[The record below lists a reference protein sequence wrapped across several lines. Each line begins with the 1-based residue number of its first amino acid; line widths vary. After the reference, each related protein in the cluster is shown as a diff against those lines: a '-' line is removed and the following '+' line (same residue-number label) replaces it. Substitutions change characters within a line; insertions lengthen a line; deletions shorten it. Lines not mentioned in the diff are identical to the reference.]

1 MNKKDEENT
10 VIHKINGWVQ
20 LNDHVVYDNPWIRIH
35 HQDVQ
40 RPNGSKGIY
49 GVVHFK
55 NRAVGIIP
63 LDDEGNTWLVR
74 QTRYALNMSTW
85 EIPEGG
91 APLHES
97 TLNAAKRELEEEVG
111 LKADTWHE
119 LMALHTTN
127 SVSDEEGIIYVARNL
142 HLGVQQLEDTEDIEV
157 RKLPLTEA
165 IDMVKNGDITDAI
178 SVAGLLRLAIDLP
191 V

>member
-1 MNKKDEENT
+1 MNKKYEEDS

-20 LNDHVVYDNPWIRIH
+20 LSDCVVYDNPWIRIH

-63 LDDEGNTWLVR
+63 LDDEGNTWLVK
-74 QTRYALNMSTW
+74 QTRYTLNASTW

-91 APLHES
+91 APLNES
-97 TLNAAKRELEEEVG
+97 ILTAAKRELEEEVG
-111 LKADTWHE
+111 LKADVWQE
-119 LMALHTTN
+119 LMELHTTN
-127 SVSDEEGIIYVARNL
+127 SVSDEVGVIYVARNL
-142 HLGVQQLEDTEDIEV
+142 HAGVQKLEDTEDIEV
-157 RKLPLTEA
+157 RKLPLIDA
-165 IDMVKNGDITDAI
+165 IDMVKKGDITDAM
-178 SVAGLLRLAIDLP
+178 SVAGLLRLAIDLSI
-191 V
+191 